1 MDDDLIERLQAR
13 CVYGDARLLMSS
25 RHDPL
30 SAEAAAE
37 IYRLRAEIKRL
48 KREVDVAASAMVR
61 NHNRAEKAEAERD
74 EARAMLA
81 DAERDMRQRAADAC
95 SGVEVARWDKW
106 KDGANMLDQGA
117 SDGAGECV
125 NAILSLPLKHADR
138 EGGV

>member
-61 NHNRAEKAEAERD
+61 NHNRAEKAEVERD

-81 DAERDMRQRAADAC
+81 DAERDMRQRAADSALNW
-95 SGVEVARWDKW
+95 GGLYGKNAARR
-106 KDGANMLDQGA
+106 
-117 SDGAGECV
+117 
-125 NAILSLPLKHADR
+125 ILALPLKHADR